1 MRVLVTGA
9 GGLLGGRLAA
19 CLHERGLDVVAVHR
33 RTPPPDGPH
42 AVAAD
47 LLADGALD
55 RLLDAERPQG
65 VVHAAVLGRADLCQE
80 RPADARATNALL
92 PGRVAAACAGRGIR
106 LVALSTDLVFGGEA
120 PPYRESDPTRPL
132 GVYGLTKA
140 EGERS
145 VLDAFPGA
153 AIGRVALVYGRG
165 HGARGT
171 ASESVAWALRAGR
184 RVQLFTDEYRT
195 PVDAWSVAD
204 AAFRMLARPARG
216 LFHLGGPERLSRWE
230 LGVRVARALGLPEAG
245 LTPGVRADY
254 QGQDPRAADV
264 SLDNEKARRE
274 LGWEPRAIDEA
285 VREGRPGPA

>member
-1 MRVLVTGA
+1 VRILVTGA

-33 RTPPPDGPH
+33 RTPAPDGPR

-55 RLLDAERPQG
+55 RLLDAERPEG

-80 RPADARATNALL
+80 RPSDAQATNARL
-92 PGRVAAACAGRGIR
+92 PGLVAAACAGRGIR
-106 LVALSTDLVFGGEA
+106 LVALSTDLVFGGDA

-140 EGERS
+140 QGERS
-145 VLDAFPGA
+145 VLEACPA
-153 AIGRVALVYGRG
+153 AAVGRVALVYGRG

-184 RVQLFTDEYRT
+184 RVRLFTDEYRT
-195 PVDAWSVAD
+195 PVDAWSVAE
-204 AAFRMLARPARG
+204 AALRMLSGAARG

-230 LGVRVARALGLPEAG
+230 LGVRVARALGLPESG
-245 LTPGVRADY
+245 LTAGVRADY
-254 QGQDPRAADV
+254 SGSDPRAADV
-264 SLDNEKARRE
+264 SLDSGRARRE
-274 LGWEPRAIDEA
+274 LGWQPRAIDEA
-285 VREGRPGPA
+285 LREGRPEPA